1 MTATRFDEFEPILRE
16 SGSSAVR
23 HPDTLLAKEP
33 PYEIFY
39 IPFEH
44 VNRRARLV
52 IVGITPGMN
61 QLEMAYAE
69 TQRLLNLGKSTAD
82 VLEAVKA
89 LAAFGGEAMRPNLL
103 RMLRHFNFAKLL
115 GVRDEADLWDGSSA
129 LLHSTSVVPHA
140 AFKKGKM
147 FSGSFDEI
155 LKVGALRQRFET
167 DFVATLSEMTDDARY
182 IALGKTPY
190 NALKHCVGLGVIK
203 EDQLLGALAHPSR
216 SGGSQVAVY
225 LGEKTLDDLDP
236 ADPVR
241 GRVEWLTGAYAAMRS
256 ATARLN
262 GVDAIA
268 ALPTLVRAS
277 KAASS
282 SPSAKPPTGKIPGTM
297 PVAISASSATGP
309 GRLIGEIAITAG
321 NLKNDHFYLRPLIDQ
336 FPADVIGGSN
346 KMAEAPSTVLIDWGG
361 PEPARTDIDGSK
373 KFFRARGWIRA
384 FYKLNRAEPGDR
396 VVIHETA
403 PYRYRVSLKT

>member
-1 MTATRFDEFEPILRE
+1 MTVATTHFDDFEPILRK

-69 TQRLLNLGKSTAD
+69 TQRLLNLGKSNAD

-103 RMLRHFNFAKLL
+103 RMLRHFNFAKML
-115 GVRDEADLWDGSSA
+115 GISDEADLWDGAAA

-140 AFKKGKM
+140 AFKNGKM
-147 FSGSFDEI
+147 FSGNFDEI
-155 LKVGALRQRFET
+155 IKVGALRQRFEI
-167 DFVATLSEMTDDARY
+167 DFVATLPEMADDALY

-190 NALKHCVGLGVIK
+190 DALKHCVGLGVIK

-241 GRVEWLTGAYAAMRS
+241 GRVEWLTGAYVAMRS

-262 GVDAIA
+262 GANAIP
-268 ALPTLVRAS
+268 ALPPLVPAS
-277 KAASS
+277 KPANP
-282 SPSAKPPTGKIPGTM
+282 SPSAKPPIGKTPGIAPFSMKNAPNT
-297 PVAISASSATGP
+297 SE
-309 GRLIGEIAITAG
+309 IGLHCIVRRGKAAG
-321 NLKNDHFYLRPLIDQ
+321 
-336 FPADVIGGSN
+336 
-346 KMAEAPSTVLIDWGG
+346 TVL
-361 PEPARTDIDGSK
+361 PTP
-373 KFFRARGWIRA
+373 RARRALYCEPHTIR
-384 FYKLNRAEPGDR
+384 DR
-396 VVIHETA
+396 LPAHTA
-403 PYRYRVSLKT
+403 QRRY